1 MSHDN
6 WRTPPE
12 LYRVLSAEF
21 FFALDAAASKENSM
35 HNQYI
40 TAEQDA
46 LKVPWRTSGTN
57 GWPVWCNP
65 PYTLIGPF
73 VQRAWEQSQE
83 HHITTVV
90 LIPAYTDPK
99 YWSDYVMKAHE
110 VRFLKGRLSFLD
122 EDGGKKT
129 SARFPSVVV
138 VNKWIKGAHYG
149 KAPNQWV
156 WNWRSE

>member
-1 MSHDN
+1 MSHNN
-6 WRTPPE
+6 WSTPPE
-12 LYRVLSAEF
+12 LFKILDDEF
-21 FFALDAAASKENSM
+21 QFGLDAAASSENTLCS
-35 HNQYI
+35 NYI
-40 TAEQDA
+40 SAEQNALTTSWDTNDA
-46 LKVPWRTSGTN
+46 R
-57 GWPVWCNP
+57 WPVWCNP

-99 YWSDYVMKAHE
+99 YWSQYVMKAHE

-138 VNKWIKGAHYG
+138 VNKWITGEHHG
-149 KAPNQWV
+149 KAPNIWV
-156 WNWRSE
+156 WDWRK